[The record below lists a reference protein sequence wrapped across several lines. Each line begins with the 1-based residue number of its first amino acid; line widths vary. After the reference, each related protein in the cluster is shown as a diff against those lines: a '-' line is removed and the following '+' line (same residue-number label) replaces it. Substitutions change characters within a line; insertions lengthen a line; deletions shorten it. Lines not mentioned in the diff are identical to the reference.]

1 MERYDWLGQFVRIVL
16 GAAVMTAL
24 ALALSALPSCSSTK
38 HIEQVRYRDSI
49 ITHHVTDT
57 TFVTIQDT
65 LTVEQHSTSVDSS
78 SLHIVFASGGGTYN
92 TRTGEATNVAGVKEN
107 KHHEEQRDSIAKLRL
122 QIDYYQARSDSLA
135 RVVSEYESEL
145 VYEKAAPK
153 RSGYDRFC
161 SWWFWI
167 TAILLLLKLAAW
179 IMEKFPATSP
189 YIITIRRFV
198 PFL

>member
-1 MERYDWLGQFVRIVL
+1 MERYDWLGKFVRIVL
-16 GAAVMTAL
+16 GTAILAVL
-24 ALALSALPSCSSTK
+24 ALAVSVLPSCSSTK

-49 ITHHVTDT
+49 ITRHVTDT
-57 TFVTIQDT
+57 TFITIQDT

-92 TRTGEATNVAGVKEN
+92 TKTGEATNVAGVKEN

-122 QIDYYQARSDSLA
+122 QIDYYKAQSDSLA
-135 RVVSEYESEL
+135 QMVSEYKSEIAKERE
-145 VYEKAAPK
+145 VPK
-153 RSGYDRFC
+153 RNGYDRFC

-179 IMEKFPATSP
+179 IMEKIPATSP